1 MQFQAPRNR
10 AGLVIGSLATLGFG
24 RRNPES
30 MARAKATIHD
40 VAKAVGVHASTVS
53 RVMNPGRRH
62 MVTTE
67 MARRVIDAAT
77 SLGYHP
83 NALAHGLRM
92 RRSSTVG
99 VLIPDITNPI
109 FPLILRGIEDALGPL
124 GYTAIIANTDGDAA
138 RDTLTLERMLAR
150 RVDGLILATARRQD
164 PVVARCVAED
174 LPVVLINRMTSGIA
188 GITAVVN
195 EDARGIAL
203 AVAHLVGLGHRRIAH
218 LAGPQHLS
226 TGYERLA
233 GFSAAMTNA
242 GLVVEPGS
250 IATAVSYSASEGER
264 AMHALLDA
272 GGFGRGGFTAVVVAN
287 DLLAIG
293 CYDALAS
300 RGLRCPADL
309 SITGYN
315 DMPFV
320 DRLSPPLTTVRIQH
334 YEMGVRA
341 AGLLL
346 ERLIDPDSRR
356 VDIKLAPSLVARGS
370 TARLP

>member
-1 MQFQAPRNR
+1 
-10 AGLVIGSLATLGFG
+10 
-24 RRNPES
+24 
-30 MARAKATIHD
+30 
-40 VAKAVGVHASTVS
+40 
-53 RVMNPGRRH
+53 MNPSRRH
-62 MVTTE
+62 MVTSE

-99 VLIPDITNPI
+99 VLIPDITNPV

-124 GYTAIIANTDGDAA
+124 GYTAIIANTDGDSA
-138 RDTLTLERMLAR
+138 RDALTLERMLAR
-150 RVDGLILATARRQD
+150 RVDGFILATARRQD

-203 AVAHLVGLGHRRIAH
+203 AVDHLAALGHRRIAH

-226 TGYERLA
+226 TGHERLE
-233 GFSAAMTNA
+233 GFVAAMTA
-242 GLVVEPGS
+242 SGLAAEPRL
-250 IATAVSYSASEGER
+250 IAVAPAYNVAEGER
-264 AMHALLDA
+264 AMHALLEI
-272 GGFGRGGFTAVVVAN
+272 GGFTAVVTAN

-293 CYDALAS
+293 CYDALAA
-300 RGLRCPADL
+300 RGLRCPGDL

-320 DRLSPPLTTVRIQH
+320 DKLSPPLTTIRIQH

-341 AGLLL
+341 ANLLL
-346 ERLIDPDSRR
+346 ERLTDPDSRR
-356 VDIKLAPSLVARGS
+356 VDIKLEPSLVIRGS
-370 TARLP
+370 TARMS

>member
-1 MQFQAPRNR
+1 
-10 AGLVIGSLATLGFG
+10 
-24 RRNPES
+24 
-30 MARAKATIHD
+30 MARAIHD

-53 RVMNPGRRH
+53 RVMNPSRRH
-62 MVTTE
+62 MVTSE

-99 VLIPDITNPI
+99 VLIPDITNPV

-124 GYTAIIANTDGDAA
+124 GYTAIIANTDGDSA
-138 RDTLTLERMLAR
+138 RDALTLERMLAR
-150 RVDGLILATARRQD
+150 RVDGFILATARRQD

-203 AVAHLVGLGHRRIAH
+203 AVNHLAALGHRRIAH

-226 TGYERLA
+226 TGHERLE
-233 GFSAAMTNA
+233 GFVAAMTGS
-242 GLVVEPGS
+242 GLVAETRL
-250 IATAVSYSASEGER
+250 IAVAPAYNVAEGER
-264 AMHALLDA
+264 TMHALLEI
-272 GGFGRGGFTAVVVAN
+272 GGFTAVVTAN

-293 CYDALAS
+293 CYDALAA
-300 RGLRCPADL
+300 RGLRCPGDL

-320 DRLSPPLTTVRIQH
+320 DKLSPPLTTIRIQH

-341 AGLLL
+341 ASLLL
-346 ERLIDPDSRR
+346 ERLTDPDSRR
-356 VDIKLAPSLVARGS
+356 VDIKLEPSLVIRGS
-370 TARLP
+370 TARMT

>member
-1 MQFQAPRNR
+1 
-10 AGLVIGSLATLGFG
+10 
-24 RRNPES
+24 

-53 RVMNPGRRH
+53 RVMNPSRRH
-62 MVTTE
+62 MVTSE

-92 RRSSTVG
+92 KRSSTVG
-99 VLIPDITNPI
+99 VLIPDITNPV
-109 FPLILRGIEDALGPL
+109 FPLILRGIEDALGPP
-124 GYTAIIANTDGDAA
+124 GYTAIIANTDGDSA
-138 RDTLTLERMLAR
+138 RDALTLERMLAR
-150 RVDGLILATARRQD
+150 RVDGFILATARRQD

-203 AVAHLVGLGHRRIAH
+203 AVDHLAALGHRRIAH

-226 TGYERLA
+226 TGHERLE
-233 GFSAAMTNA
+233 GFVAAMTA
-242 GLVVEPGS
+242 SGLVAETRL
-250 IATAVSYSASEGER
+250 IAVAPAYNVAEGER
-264 AMHALLDA
+264 TMHALLEI
-272 GGFGRGGFTAVVVAN
+272 GGFTAVVTAN

-293 CYDALAS
+293 CYDALAA
-300 RGLRCPADL
+300 RGLRCPGDL

-320 DRLSPPLTTVRIQH
+320 DKLSPPLTTIRIQH

-341 AGLLL
+341 ASLLL
-346 ERLIDPDSRR
+346 ERLTDPDSRR
-356 VDIKLAPSLVARGS
+356 VDIKLEPSLVIRGS
-370 TARLP
+370 TARMS

>member
-1 MQFQAPRNR
+1 
-10 AGLVIGSLATLGFG
+10 
-24 RRNPES
+24 

-53 RVMNPGRRH
+53 RVMNPSRRH
-62 MVTTE
+62 MVTSE

-99 VLIPDITNPI
+99 VLIPDITNPV

-124 GYTAIIANTDGDAA
+124 GYTAIIANTDGDSA
-138 RDTLTLERMLAR
+138 RDALTLERMLAR
-150 RVDGLILATARRQD
+150 RVDGFILATARRHD

-203 AVAHLVGLGHRRIAH
+203 AVDHLAALGHRRVAH

-226 TGYERLA
+226 TGHERLE
-233 GFSAAMTNA
+233 GFVAAMTGL
-242 GLVVEPGS
+242 GLVAEPRL
-250 IATAVSYSASEGER
+250 IVVAPAYNVAEGER
-264 AMHALLDA
+264 TMHALLEA
-272 GGFGRGGFTAVVVAN
+272 GGFTAVVTAN

-293 CYDALAS
+293 CYDALAA
-300 RGLRCPADL
+300 RGLRCPGDL

-320 DRLSPPLTTVRIQH
+320 DKLSPPLTTIRIQH

-341 AGLLL
+341 ASLLL
-346 ERLIDPDSRR
+346 ERLTDPDSRR
-356 VDIKLAPSLVARGS
+356 VDIKLEPSLVIRGS
-370 TARLP
+370 TARMS

>member
-1 MQFQAPRNR
+1 
-10 AGLVIGSLATLGFG
+10 
-24 RRNPES
+24 

-53 RVMNPGRRH
+53 RVLNPGRRH

-92 RRSSTVG
+92 KRSSTVG
-99 VLIPDITNPI
+99 VLIPDITNPV

-124 GYTAIIANTDGDAA
+124 GYTAIIANTDGEAA
-138 RDTLTLERMLAR
+138 RDALTLERMLAR

-164 PVVARCVAED
+164 PVVARCIAED
-174 LPVVLINRMTSGIA
+174 LPVVLINRMTSDIGE
-188 GITAVVN
+188 ITAVVN
-195 EDARGIAL
+195 QDARGIAL
-203 AVAHLVGLGHRRIAH
+203 AVAHLAGLGHRRIAH

-226 TGYERLA
+226 TGHERLE
-233 GFSAAMTNA
+233 GFIAAMTES
-242 GLVVEPGS
+242 GLVAEPRL
-250 IATAVSYSASEGER
+250 IATAPAYNVAEGER
-264 AMHALLDA
+264 AMYALLDG
-272 GGFGRGGFTAVVVAN
+272 GGFAQGGFTAVVVAN

-293 CYDALAS
+293 CYDALAA
-300 RGLRCPADL
+300 RGLRCPGDL

-320 DRLSPPLTTVRIQH
+320 DKLSPPLTTIRIQH

-341 AGLLL
+341 ARLLL
-346 ERLIDPDSRR
+346 ERLTDSASRR
-356 VDIKLAPSLVARGS
+356 VDIKLEPSLVIRGS
-370 TARLP
+370 TARVN

>member
-1 MQFQAPRNR
+1 
-10 AGLVIGSLATLGFG
+10 
-24 RRNPES
+24 

-53 RVMNPGRRH
+53 RVMNPSRRH
-62 MVTTE
+62 MVTSE

-99 VLIPDITNPI
+99 VLIPDITNPV

-124 GYTAIIANTDGDAA
+124 GYTAIIANTDGDSA
-138 RDTLTLERMLAR
+138 RDALTLERMLAR
-150 RVDGLILATARRQD
+150 RVDGFILATARRQD

-203 AVAHLVGLGHRRIAH
+203 AVDHLAALGHRRIAH

-226 TGYERLA
+226 TGHERLE
-233 GFSAAMTNA
+233 GFVAAMTGS
-242 GLVVEPGS
+242 GLAAEPRL
-250 IATAVSYSASEGER
+250 IAVAPAYNVAEGER
-264 AMHALLDA
+264 TMHALLEI
-272 GGFGRGGFTAVVVAN
+272 GGFTAVVTAN

-293 CYDALAS
+293 CYDALAA
-300 RGLRCPADL
+300 RGLRCPGDL

-320 DRLSPPLTTVRIQH
+320 DKLSPPLTTIRIQH
-334 YEMGVRA
+334 SEMGVRA
-341 AGLLL
+341 ASLLL
-346 ERLIDPDSRR
+346 ERLTDPDSRR
-356 VDIKLAPSLVARGS
+356 VDIKLEPSLVIRGS
-370 TARLP
+370 TARTS

>member
-1 MQFQAPRNR
+1 
-10 AGLVIGSLATLGFG
+10 
-24 RRNPES
+24 

-40 VAKAVGVHASTVS
+40 VARAVGVHASTVS
-53 RVMNPGRRH
+53 RVMNPSRRH
-62 MVTTE
+62 MVTAA

-109 FPLILRGIEDALGPL
+109 FPLILRGIEDALAPL

-138 RDTLTLERMLAR
+138 RDALTLERMLAR
-150 RVDGLILATARRQD
+150 RVDGFILATARRQD

-174 LPVVLINRMTSGIA
+174 LPVVLIIRMTSGIA

-218 LAGPQHLS
+218 LAGPQDLS
-226 TGYERLA
+226 TGHERLA
-233 GFSAAMTNA
+233 GFIAAMTDA
-242 GLVVEPGS
+242 GLVAEPAL
-250 IATAVSYSASEGER
+250 IATALAYNALEGER
-264 AMHALLDA
+264 AMHALLDGA
-272 GGFGRGGFTAVVVAN
+272 GFTRGFTAVVTAN

-293 CYDALAS
+293 CYDALAA

-315 DMPFV
+315 DVPFV
-320 DRLSPPLTTVRIQH
+320 DRLSPPLTTIRIQH
-334 YEMGVRA
+334 YEMGVCA
-341 AGLLL
+341 ASLLL
-346 ERLIDPDSRR
+346 ERLTDPASRR
-356 VDIKLAPSLVARGS
+356 LDIKLEPSLVIRGS
-370 TARLP
+370 TARPP

>member
-1 MQFQAPRNR
+1 
-10 AGLVIGSLATLGFG
+10 
-24 RRNPES
+24 
-30 MARAKATIHD
+30 MARTKATIHD

-53 RVMNPGRRH
+53 RVMNPSRRH

-99 VLIPDITNPI
+99 VLIPDITNPV

-124 GYTAIIANTDGDAA
+124 GYTAIIANTDGDAS
-138 RDTLTLERMLAR
+138 RDALILERMLAR
-150 RVDGLILATARRQD
+150 RVDGFILATARRQD

-203 AVAHLVGLGHRRIAH
+203 AVAHLAGLGHRRIAH

-226 TGYERLA
+226 TGHERLE
-233 GFSAAMTNA
+233 GFVAAMADA
-242 GLVVEPGS
+242 GLAVQKRL
-250 IATAVSYSASEGER
+250 IATAFAYNVAEGER
-264 AMHALLDA
+264 AMRSLLDA
-272 GGFGRGGFTAVVVAN
+272 GGFTAIVTAN

-293 CYDALAS
+293 CYDALAA
-300 RGLRCPADL
+300 RGLRCPGDV
-309 SITGYN
+309 SVTGYN

-320 DRLSPPLTTVRIQH
+320 DKLSPPLTTIRIQH

-341 AGLLL
+341 ASLLL
-346 ERLIDPDSRR
+346 ERLTDPDSRR
-356 VDIKLAPSLVARGS
+356 VDIKLEPSLVIRGS
-370 TARLP
+370 TARMS

>member
-1 MQFQAPRNR
+1 
-10 AGLVIGSLATLGFG
+10 
-24 RRNPES
+24 

-40 VAKAVGVHASTVS
+40 VARAVGVHASTVS
-53 RVMNPGRRH
+53 RVMNPSRRH
-62 MVTTE
+62 MVTSE

-99 VLIPDITNPI
+99 VLIPDITNPV

-124 GYTAIIANTDGDAA
+124 GYTAIIANTDGEASRDA
-138 RDTLTLERMLAR
+138 LTLERMLAR
-150 RVDGLILATARRQD
+150 RVDGFILATARRQD

-203 AVAHLVGLGHRRIAH
+203 AVGHLAGLGHRRIGH

-226 TGYERLA
+226 TGYERLE
-233 GFSAAMTNA
+233 GFVAAMA
-242 GLVVEPGS
+242 DSGLAADKRLIV
-250 IATAVSYSASEGER
+250 TAPAYNVTEGER
-264 AMHALLDA
+264 AMHELLDT
-272 GGFGRGGFTAVVVAN
+272 GGFTAVVAAN

-293 CYDALAS
+293 CYDALAK
-300 RGLRCPADL
+300 RGLCCPADL

-320 DRLSPPLTTVRIQH
+320 DKLSPPLTTVRIQH

-341 AGLLL
+341 ASLLL
-346 ERLIDPDSRR
+346 ERLADPDSRR
-356 VDIKLAPSLVARGS
+356 IDIKLEPSLVIRGS
-370 TARLP
+370 TARLN

>member
-1 MQFQAPRNR
+1 
-10 AGLVIGSLATLGFG
+10 
-24 RRNPES
+24 
-30 MARAKATIHD
+30 MARTKATIHD

-53 RVMNPGRRH
+53 RVMNPSRRH

-67 MARRVIDAAT
+67 IARRVIDAAK
-77 SLGYHP
+77 SLGYQP

-92 RRSSTVG
+92 RRSNTVG
-99 VLIPDITNPI
+99 VLIPDITNPV
-109 FPLILRGIEDALGPL
+109 FPLILRGIEDALGSL
-124 GYTAIIANTDGDAA
+124 GYTAIIANTDGDPA
-138 RDTLTLERMLAR
+138 RDALTLERMLAR
-150 RVDGLILATARRQD
+150 QVDGFILATARRQD

-218 LAGPQHLS
+218 IAGPQHLS
-226 TGYERLA
+226 TGHERRE
-233 GFSAAMTNA
+233 GFIAAMADA
-242 GLVVEPGS
+242 GLLIEPKLIS
-250 IATAVSYSASEGER
+250 TALAYSEAEGER
-264 AMHALLDA
+264 AMNALLDDGKFA
-272 GGFGRGGFTAVVVAN
+272 SGGFTAVVVAN
-287 DLLAIG
+287 DLLAMG
-293 CYDALAS
+293 CYDALAA

-320 DRLSPPLTTVRIQH
+320 DKLSPPLTTIRIQH

-341 AGLLL
+341 ANLLL
-346 ERLIDPDSRR
+346 ERLKDPASRR
-356 VDIKLAPSLVARGS
+356 VDIKLEPSLVVRGS
-370 TARLP
+370 TARFA

>member
-1 MQFQAPRNR
+1 M
-10 AGLVIGSLATLGFG
+10 V
-24 RRNPES
+24 
-30 MARAKATIHD
+30 RAKATIHD
-40 VAKAVGVHASTVS
+40 VARAVGVHASTVS
-53 RVMNPGRRH
+53 RVMNPNRRH

-138 RDTLTLERMLAR
+138 RDALTLELMLAR
-150 RVDGLILATARRQD
+150 RVDGFILATARRHD

-195 EDARGIAL
+195 EDARGVAL

-226 TGYERLA
+226 TGRERLE
-233 GFSAAMTNA
+233 GFIAAMTSA
-242 GLVVEPGS
+242 GLVAEPGL
-250 IATAVSYSASEGER
+250 IATAPGYNAPEGER
-264 AMHALLDA
+264 AMGALLDG
-272 GGFGRGGFTAVVVAN
+272 GGFTRGGFTAVVVAN

-293 CYDALAS
+293 CYDALAA

-320 DRLSPPLTTVRIQH
+320 DRLSPPLTTIRIQH

-341 AGLLL
+341 ARLLL
-346 ERLIDPDSRR
+346 ERLADPGSRR
-356 VDIKLAPSLVARGS
+356 LDIKLEPSLVIRGS
-370 TARLP
+370 TARPP